1 MVSYAI
7 KVLLVLTIE
16 GAILLGYHASH
27 NRAFVI
33 IPVIPENMSFMDYPA
48 PQSHWYT
55 PIVGRF
61 LRFAAGGQVP
71 AKWFL
76 PSLPAPESRAA
87 KTGPLNI
94 EIVSHCWN
102 YAHFLVYQLSSLVQ
116 FPPSEAQVT
125 MTVYYC
131 EEDKRTRALLDF
143 FSYIEVPGV
152 TWNWRALPRQALF
165 RRAIGRNQAALQ
177 TQADWIWFTDC
188 DLMFREGCIDGLEQ
202 QLQGRT
208 DALVYPEVERCTSLL
223 SDEDPLLKIDLE
235 HLQVLD
241 VDTSQ
246 FEEFRRT
253 RATGPLQITHG
264 DIARACGYCNSLP
277 YYQQPSETWCKAY
290 EDRAF
295 RWLLRTQGT
304 PLPIPGVYRIRHV
317 FKGRYTGSAVNTGL
331 RSRIRRF
338 TSWLQLRS
346 KR

>member
-1 MVSYAI
+1 
-7 KVLLVLTIE
+7 
-16 GAILLGYHASH
+16 
-27 NRAFVI
+27 
-33 IPVIPENMSFMDYPA
+33 MDYSV
-48 PQSHWYT
+48 PQSRWYT

-71 AKWFL
+71 ARWFL
-76 PSLPAPESRAA
+76 PDLPAPESRAA
-87 KTGPLNI
+87 KTGPLTI

-102 YAHFLVYQLSSLVQ
+102 YAHFLVYQLSSLVK
-116 FPPSEAQVT
+116 FPPTETQVT

-131 EEDKRTRALLDF
+131 EEDTRTRALLDF
-143 FSYIEVPGV
+143 FGAIEVPGV
-152 TWNWRALPRQALF
+152 RWNWRPLPRQALF
-165 RRAIGRNQAALQ
+165 RRAIGRNEAALQ

-188 DLMFREGCIDGLEQ
+188 DLMFREDCLERLAKL
-202 QLQGRT
+202 LQGRT

-223 SDEDPLLKIDLE
+223 ADEDPLLKIDLK
-235 HLQVLD
+235 HLQVMD
-241 VDTSQ
+241 VDTRQ

-264 DIARACGYCNSLP
+264 DVARACGYCNSLP

-317 FKGRYTGSAVNTGL
+317 FKGRYTEGSSISTVRGN
-331 RSRIRRF
+331 IRKLK
-338 TSWLQLRS
+338 SSMLN
-346 KR
+346 K